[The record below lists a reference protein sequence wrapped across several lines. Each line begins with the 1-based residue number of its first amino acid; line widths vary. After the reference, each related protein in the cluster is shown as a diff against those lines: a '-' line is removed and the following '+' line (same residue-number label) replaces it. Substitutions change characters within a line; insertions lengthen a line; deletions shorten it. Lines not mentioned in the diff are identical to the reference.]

1 MGKYYAYMPWSL
13 DVAMV
18 ALPFVAVGNWMQKSD
33 FFQQSSLFTLVIPFC
48 IWIYFLKNGTYIELA
63 TRSYPLGFLSMV
75 EAVAGSIVCVS
86 VGRIF
91 ERNYFLTRTFSWLGE
106 NSMIILAVHCLELM
120 YFKWDQYIYSYLPIS
135 INWFR
140 SFCMKTVV
148 ILLVSYAIVF
158 CKRKIK
164 GALLPLRS

>member
-75 EAVAGSIVCVS
+75 EAVAGSIVCVCS
-86 VGRIF
+86 NPTGKLCDSILQEEDKGSLIAFKVLIEVARLCEFLIANNWKCRIRGYGF
-91 ERNYFLTRTFSWLGE
+91 GIFC
-106 NSMIILAVHCLELM
+106 II
-120 YFKWDQYIYSYLPIS
+120 
-135 INWFR
+135 
-140 SFCMKTVV
+140 
-148 ILLVSYAIVF
+148 
-158 CKRKIK
+158 
-164 GALLPLRS
+164 